1 MAQSPHIFLRGTI
14 WTWRRRMPPL
24 STEISH
30 LQLSLRT
37 QDRAVA
43 RILAS
48 RLTYES
54 DRMFEALSLGALS
67 PKDCKTWLESVIRT
81 ELARIT
87 RMRTIARLDPITGG
101 DEIDRR
107 LDWATVQAW
116 RIFAERGLEAEIDAR
131 EETALRGA
139 GAGDREIGSL
149 ESLIV
154 QFRKEIT
161 VPSGVAKMLAAAR
174 SALGGDESSTGAL
187 RDTPSALTVLQL
199 RQFLIAGKAA
209 AWKAAEGMRD
219 PHLDWA
225 YDYARSLVENPQLP
239 AVFSEKPS
247 GSASNTDVAAIA
259 PPPLAARSLA
269 PVQAFAPAPVVSAPR
284 EIDYDPDLM
293 ALVDRINA
301 DKSREHIKPETR
313 KQLVSGVKLFILAIG
328 ITRITDIEQKHLKAF
343 KDMLQRLP
351 RHYGKSPKD
360 ANRSIDEILAR
371 ADDLPEDEV
380 GLSPRTING
389 HLERWSL
396 MVRYAKSEGIAVS
409 PSIQLDLL
417 RVQEIKRDRDKRP
430 PFTLEEVVKV
440 FRHTIWTGCRNHT
453 RRHLPGNMILR
464 DGLYW
469 GPLLSAYSGARREE
483 VLGLMLEDI
492 CEIDGIPC
500 YHIRDNMH
508 RSVKTFASE
517 RLIPIHPHLIELGF
531 LRHVAAQRKAG
542 ANAIFPELKPTNDT
556 ESFGDKI
563 FYNWDRALDIQLEGN
578 PKGLCFHSFRHYVI
592 DFLKCDKTVTDKE
605 RRDLVGHVGKDAH
618 DETYDMPTSMLAML
632 QIVTRLPR
640 VF

>member
-14 WTWRRRMPPL
+14 WTWRRRMPTL
-24 STEISH
+24 FTEISH

-131 EETALRGA
+131 EETALREA

-247 GSASNTDVAAIA
+247 GSASNTKVAAVA
-259 PPPLAARSLA
+259 PPRLWPRDPLPRFRFPLRHRS
-269 PVQAFAPAPVVSAPR
+269 SAP
-284 EIDYDPDLM
+284 P
-293 ALVDRINA
+293 V
-301 DKSREHIKPETR
+301 KS
-313 KQLVSGVKLFILAIG
+313 
-328 ITRITDIEQKHLKAF
+328 IT
-343 KDMLQRLP
+343 
-351 RHYGKSPKD
+351 
-360 ANRSIDEILAR
+360 
-371 ADDLPEDEV
+371 
-380 GLSPRTING
+380 
-389 HLERWSL
+389 
-396 MVRYAKSEGIAVS
+396 
-409 PSIQLDLL
+409 
-417 RVQEIKRDRDKRP
+417 
-430 PFTLEEVVKV
+430 
-440 FRHTIWTGCRNHT
+440 
-453 RRHLPGNMILR
+453 
-464 DGLYW
+464 
-469 GPLLSAYSGARREE
+469 
-483 VLGLMLEDI
+483 
-492 CEIDGIPC
+492 
-500 YHIRDNMH
+500 
-508 RSVKTFASE
+508 
-517 RLIPIHPHLIELGF
+517 IPI
-531 LRHVAAQRKAG
+531 
-542 ANAIFPELKPTNDT
+542 
-556 ESFGDKI
+556 
-563 FYNWDRALDIQLEGN
+563 
-578 PKGLCFHSFRHYVI
+578 
-592 DFLKCDKTVTDKE
+592 
-605 RRDLVGHVGKDAH
+605 
-618 DETYDMPTSMLAML
+618 
-632 QIVTRLPR
+632 
-640 VF
+640 